1 LSKTDSSQPLRL
13 APLDALRG
21 FAALAVPTFTH
32 FQHFG
37 GDQSQYPY
45 SGLALVHWFYVYSQF
60 FVDLFF
66 VLSGFVLTFRY
77 LEPLSQKQIDGRE
90 FFFLR
95 FSRLYPLHLLTLLV
109 CATVAWSQMVQH
121 QPPPIYPFDDIYH
134 FFLHLTFLQLWFEH
148 GLAYNYPSW
157 SVCAEVFVYILFFFY
172 ARKRSA
178 VLTAGAALTVFTG
191 IAILAGASLPMLNR
205 NMARAMV
212 GFFMGVLAF
221 QITVRFD
228 RAGRG
233 HAFGASALAAFV
245 TIVGIANLVGY
256 DSWIGSDPL
265 PYGLVLFP
273 LLTVASLKVPPLS
286 WVLSRRPLTFLGD
299 ISYAVYLSHVPLQMI
314 ALAWTRAHHV
324 TIPTSSPW
332 FFWVWIA
339 TLITV
344 GTAVHYGFERPARR
358 WLRRRL
364 AEPVPASA
372 VAAPAA

>member
-1 LSKTDSSQPLRL
+1 MTDASRPIRL

-37 GDQSQYPY
+37 GDKSLYPY
-45 SGLALVHWFYVYSQF
+45 DSLALVHWLYVYSQF

-77 LEPLSQKQIDGRE
+77 LEPLSRQRIDAKG

-109 CATVAWSQMVQH
+109 CAGVEWTLMAQH
-121 QPPPIYPFDDIYH
+121 QPTVIYSQDDLYH

-157 SVCAEVFVYILFFFY
+157 SVCAEVFVYVLFFLY
-172 ARKRSA
+172 ARKRST
-178 VLTAGAALTVFTG
+178 VFSTASALTVFAG
-191 IAILAGASLPMLNR
+191 IAVLSGASLPLLNR

-212 GFFMGVLAF
+212 GFFMGALAF
-221 QITVRFD
+221 QATERLD
-228 RAGRG
+228 RARLG
-233 HAFGASALAAFV
+233 HTVGTSCLAALV
-245 TIVGIANLVGY
+245 SIVFIANRIGY
-256 DSWIGSDPL
+256 DAWIGSDPL

-273 LLTVASLKVPPLS
+273 LLTVAALKTPPLA
-286 WVLSRRPLTFLGD
+286 WLLSLRPLTFLGN

-314 ALAWTRAHHV
+314 LLAVTRARHV

-339 TLITV
+339 TLVSV
-344 GTAVHYGFERPARR
+344 GTAVHYGFERPARS
-358 WLRRRL
+358 WLRNRL
-364 AEPVPASA
+364 VATTPAPLA
-372 VAAPAA
+372 AAPAA